1 MGIAQEEVIFF
12 LSSQQHSAV
21 PQILRKLK
29 ECFSFKIVAAWV
41 LRFWVVVWIMQKE
54 EQETSV
60 LAVVVFLLFLILGHR
75 RYKGFTAPL

>member
-1 MGIAQEEVIFF
+1 
-12 LSSQQHSAV
+12 
-21 PQILRKLK
+21 
-29 ECFSFKIVAAWV
+29 
-41 LRFWVVVWIMQKE
+41 MQKE